1 MSIFIAALIFLIIGF
16 LLFCCCHA
24 QTDYDRKVSDLE
36 QEKYLKKYK

>member
-1 MSIFIAALIFLIIGF
+1 MLIFVFIFLIIGF

-24 QTDYDRKVSDLE
+24 QTDYDRKISDLE